1 MVAATH
7 NFGTEKVETFL
18 TAVKDTVPLWVMG
31 TEEFS
36 HQNGLINVFQHLSSA
51 NQQFE
56 EASSGLA
63 LLAWQ
68 QNPLDRAAAIRCM
81 SLNDSSCP
89 PALISILQTLI
100 NSPASD
106 IPLQDLD
113 NLLQAG
119 DQALIIRHLFPLL
132 RGPDGLSWLTH
143 AWDTL
148 LRMGNAEL
156 PRTALDLV
164 NWNDNLIQLKQRL
177 KTQYNFLY
185 GSPEETFKDLEGL
198 DHNIW
203 SLWQNYMRSELLL
216 RSGQTEEGTDLL
228 AGLWKNNIWNLNW
241 GQKLHGLLNPI
252 ETSNA
257 LNRSDEVAIL
267 LYSWNNGQLIENTLK
282 NVAASNIGNARI
294 FALNNGSDDSTGQ
307 VINEAQ
313 YLFKKGHYKP
323 IHLQVNVGAPA
334 ARNWLLAEPEVR
346 KAKWA
351 VFLDD
356 DVELEP
362 NWLEELLATAQ
373 AYNNPGAVGCR
384 ITSTGTPRSL
394 QSADYHLFPPG
405 NGTSQIEGLTE
416 HLMVFDSCRNGFDYG
431 QFSYTRPAMHVSGC
445 CHMLNMEAIHQC
457 GDFDVRFNPTQ
468 FDDLERDLRATLGG
482 YEHVYAGQLRIG
494 HIQHSSLAKASNV
507 RSMAQVFGNKIKL
520 ESKYSEHDLSVLF
533 GKDMAMLWQDVDRKW
548 KKLAEVLS
556 PDS

>member
-1 MVAATH
+1 MVAAKH
-7 NFGTEKVETFL
+7 NFKAEKIKSFL
-18 TAVKDTVPLWVMG
+18 STVKENVPLWVMG
-31 TEEFS
+31 TEELS

-51 NQQFE
+51 NPQFE
-56 EASSGLA
+56 EISSSLA

-68 QNPLDRAAAIRCM
+68 QNPLDRSAAVRCM
-81 SLNDSSCP
+81 GLNKSSCP
-89 PALISILQTLI
+89 PAQLNILQTLL
-100 NSPASD
+100 NLPEAN

-113 NLLQAG
+113 NLFQAG

-132 RGPDGLSWLTH
+132 RGTQGLHWLTH
-143 AWDTL
+143 SWDTL

-156 PRTALDLV
+156 PRTALELV
-164 NWNDNLIQLKQRL
+164 SWDENLIQLKQRL
-177 KTQYNFLY
+177 ITQFNFLY
-185 GSPEETFKDLEGL
+185 GSTEETLQDIKKLNHD
-198 DHNIW
+198 IW
-203 SLWQNYMRSELLL
+203 SLWQDYMHSELLL
-216 RSGQTEEGTDLL
+216 RSGQTEEGTAILTK
-228 AGLWKNNIWNLNW
+228 LWKKNIWNLNW

-252 ETSNA
+252 KTTEA
-257 LNRSDEVAIL
+257 LAHSDEVAIL
-267 LYSWNNGQLIENTLK
+267 LYSWNNGQLIKNTLK
-282 NVAASNIGNARI
+282 NVAASNIGKARI
-294 FALNNGSDDSTGQ
+294 FALNNGSDDTTGQ
-307 VINEAQ
+307 VVNEAQ
-313 YLFKKGHYKP
+313 YLFQQGRYKP
-323 IHLQVNVGAPA
+323 IHLQVNIGAPA

-373 AYNNPGAVGCR
+373 HYGNPGAVGCR

-405 NGTSQIEGLTE
+405 NGNSQIEGLTE
-416 HLMVFDSCRNGFDYG
+416 RIMIFDSCRNGFDYG

-445 CHMLNMEAIHQC
+445 CHMLNMEAVHQC

-520 ESKYSEHDLSVLF
+520 ESKYNEHDLNVLF

-548 KKLAEVLS
+548 KELAKAL
-556 PDS
+556 

>member
-7 NFGTEKVETFL
+7 NLEAEKVESFL
-18 TAVKDTVPLWVMG
+18 SAVRNSVPLWVMG

-36 HQNGLINVFQHLSSA
+36 HQNGLINVFQHLSSGNPMFA
-51 NQQFE
+51 NVS
-56 EASSGLA
+56 AGLS

-68 QNPLDRAAAIRCM
+68 QNPLDRSAAVKCM
-81 SLNDSSCP
+81 GLNDTSCSVG
-89 PALISILQTLI
+89 LIKILQILI
-100 NSPASD
+100 NTPVSE

-119 DQALIIRHLFPLL
+119 DHALIIRHLFPLL
-132 RGPDGLSWLTH
+132 RGQDGLSWLTH
-143 AWDTL
+143 SWDTL

-156 PRTALDLV
+156 PRTALELV
-164 NWNDNLIQLKQRL
+164 NWSEDLIQLKQRL
-177 KTQYNFLY
+177 KAQYNFLY
-185 GSPEETFKDLEGL
+185 SSTEETLRNLEEL
-198 DHNIW
+198 DHDIW
-203 SLWQNYMRSELLL
+203 SLWLDYMRSELLL
-216 RSGQTEEGTDLL
+216 RAGQTDEGTAML
-228 AGLWKNNIWNLNW
+228 AELWKSNIWNLNW
-241 GQKLHGLLNPI
+241 GQKLHSLLNPVD
-252 ETSNA
+252 TSDA
-257 LNRSDEVAIL
+257 LVNSEEVAIL

-282 NVAASNIGNARI
+282 NVAASKIGNARV

-307 VINEAQ
+307 VVNDSQ
-313 YLFKKGHYKP
+313 YLFRKDCYKP

-334 ARNWLLAEPEVR
+334 ARNWLLAEPKVR

-373 AYNNPGAVGCR
+373 NYGNPGAVGCR

-416 HLMVFDSCRNGFDYG
+416 RIMVFDSCRNGFDYG

-468 FDDLERDLRATLGG
+468 FDDLERDLRAALSG
-482 YEHVYAGQLRIG
+482 YEHIYAGQLRIG

-520 ESKYSEHDLSVLF
+520 ESKYSEHDLNVLF
-533 GKDMAMLWQDVDRKW
+533 GKDLAMLWQDAERKW
-548 KKLAEVLS
+548 TELAEHLS
-556 PDS
+556 IK

>member
-1 MVAATH
+1 MIAATH
-7 NFGTEKVETFL
+7 NFEAEKVENFL
-18 TAVKDTVPLWVMG
+18 SAVKNSIPLWVMG
-31 TEEFS
+31 TEELS
-36 HQNGLINVFQHLSSA
+36 HQTGLINVFQHLSA
-51 NQQFE
+51 GHPIFE
-56 EASSGLA
+56 EVSAELS

-68 QNPLDRAAAIRCM
+68 QNPLNRSAAVRCM
-81 SLNDSSCP
+81 GLNETSCP
-89 PALISILQTLI
+89 NSLLGILQTLI
-100 NSPASD
+100 KTPVSE
-106 IPLQDLD
+106 IPLQDLE
-113 NLLQAG
+113 NLFQAG
-119 DQALIIRHLFPLL
+119 DHALIIRHLFPLL
-132 RGPDGLSWLTH
+132 RGSDGISWLTH
-143 AWDTL
+143 SWDTL

-156 PRTALDLV
+156 PQTALDLV
-164 NWNDNLIQLKQRL
+164 NWSDELTQLKQRL
-177 KTQYNFLY
+177 KAQYNFLY
-185 GSPEETFKDLEGL
+185 SSTDETLQALNEL
-198 DHNIW
+198 DHDIW
-203 SLWQNYMRSELLL
+203 SLWQDYIRSELLL
-216 RSGQTEEGTDLL
+216 RTGQTQEGTELL
-228 AGLWKNNIWNLNW
+228 AELWKNNFWNLNW

-252 ETSNA
+252 DTSNA
-257 LNRSDEVAIL
+257 LANSEEVAIL

-307 VINEAQ
+307 VVNDAQ
-313 YLFKKGHYKP
+313 YIFRKDRYKP

-362 NWLEELLATAQ
+362 NWLEELLATAHS
-373 AYNNPGAVGCR
+373 YGNPGAVGCR

-416 HLMVFDSCRNGFDYG
+416 RIMVFDSCRNGFDYG
-431 QFSYTRPAMHVSGC
+431 QFSYTRPATHVSGC
-445 CHMLNMEAIHQC
+445 CHMLNMEAIHKC

-468 FDDLERDLRATLGG
+468 FDDLERDLRAALGG

-520 ESKYSEHDLSVLF
+520 ESKYSEHDLNVLF
-533 GKDMAMLWQDVDRKW
+533 GKDLAMLWQDAERKW
-548 KKLAEVLS
+548 KELAEALTNR
-556 PDS
+556 